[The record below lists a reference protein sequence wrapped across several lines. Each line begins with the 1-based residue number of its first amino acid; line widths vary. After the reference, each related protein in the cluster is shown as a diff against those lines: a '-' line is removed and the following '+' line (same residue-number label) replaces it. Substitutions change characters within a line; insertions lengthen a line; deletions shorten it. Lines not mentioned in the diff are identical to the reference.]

1 MFKHMGSRGGVKT
14 RRDWDEI
21 KGGVLSTRGEN
32 EPLLTFLRPRL
43 RQQPNIIKTNLYIVD
58 LSEREVSQTK
68 EHVRF
73 PQSKGGY
80 RISLAADTKVLQSS

>member
-1 MFKHMGSRGGVKT
+1 MGLFLQLE
-14 RRDWDEI
+14 D
-21 KGGVLSTRGEN
+21 
-32 EPLLTFLRPRL
+32 EPLLANIAFLRPRL
-43 RQQPNIIKTNLYIVD
+43 RQQPNIIKTNLYLVD

-73 PQSKGGY
+73 PQSKGRY